1 MLVAPFALLDVGV
14 IFEGPKV
21 GRSKTYRLNEQF
33 GWKGTVTNHKRH
45 SKTALVSFRAAGF
58 KEPAAGGQSTE
69 HCMQFLVDCL
79 SSLLFCRLKIP
90 CVFCSPISRTT
101 EPPRFRQRLERNR
114 KPSGETPDPHRCN
127 TDGLRPPTNQW
138 LLVPCKWALQGA
150 GAVPG
155 DLKAPGWGI
164 GAPDLLK
171 RSVSVFAPSMP

>member
-1 MLVAPFALLDVGV
+1 MLVAPFARLLDVGA

-79 SSLLFCRLKIP
+79 SCIALLPPQNPLR
-90 CVFCSPISRTT
+90 VFCSPISRTT

-127 TDGLRPPTNQW
+127 TDGLRPPTNRVAACTVQMGF
-138 LLVPCKWALQGA
+138 AGA

-155 DLKAPGWGI
+155 DLKAPG
-164 GAPDLLK
+164 
-171 RSVSVFAPSMP
+171 

>member
-79 SSLLFCRLKIP
+79 STLLFCRLKIP
-90 CVFCSPISRTT
+90 CVF
-101 EPPRFRQRLERNR
+101 
-114 KPSGETPDPHRCN
+114 
-127 TDGLRPPTNQW
+127 
-138 LLVPCKWALQGA
+138 LL
-150 GAVPG
+150 
-155 DLKAPGWGI
+155 
-164 GAPDLLK
+164 PDLQND
-171 RSVSVFAPSMP
+171 RAATVPAAP